1 MRRTNAV
8 VRIEERTMHGWDLAR
23 ATSQDLHI
31 DDARLDQVDQFF
43 ELFAEQITAG
53 EGPFGPA
60 VSPPERA
67 TRLESIV
74 ARTGREPSWQQPADG
89 SHQRICR
96 QHPIAFR

>member
-1 MRRTNAV
+1 MDAQDHAV
-8 VRIEERTMHGWDLAR
+8 VGIEELRTHGWDLAR

-43 ELFAEQITAG
+43 ELFAEQIAAG
-53 EGPFGPA
+53 DGPLGPA

-74 ARTGREPSWQQPADG
+74 ARTGRQPSWQAA
-89 SHQRICR
+89 R
-96 QHPIAFR
+96 

>member
-1 MRRTNAV
+1 MDAQDNAV
-8 VRIEERTMHGWDLAR
+8 VRIEERTMRGWDLAR

-43 ELFAEQITAG
+43 ELFAEQIAAA

-74 ARTGREPSWQQPADG
+74 ARTGRQPSWQAA
-89 SHQRICR
+89 R
-96 QHPIAFR
+96 

>member
-1 MRRTNAV
+1 MDAQDNAV
-8 VRIEERTMHGWDLAR
+8 VRIEERTMRGWDLAR

-43 ELFAEQITAG
+43 ELFAEQIAAG

-74 ARTGREPSWQQPADG
+74 ARTGREPSWQAA
-89 SHQRICR
+89 R
-96 QHPIAFR
+96 